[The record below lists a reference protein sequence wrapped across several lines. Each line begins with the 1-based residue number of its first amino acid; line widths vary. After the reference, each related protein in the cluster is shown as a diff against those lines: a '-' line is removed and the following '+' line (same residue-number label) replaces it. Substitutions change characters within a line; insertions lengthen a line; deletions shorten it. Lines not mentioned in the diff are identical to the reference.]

1 MHFTAKRGV
10 LPSIRESSTVYLV
23 SVVFVAS
30 VIAIGR
36 ERVPG
41 HVLAVRSHK
50 APKNLGP
57 PFFFQI

>member
-1 MHFTAKRGV
+1 MHFTAKLGV

-57 PFFFQI
+57 PICFQI